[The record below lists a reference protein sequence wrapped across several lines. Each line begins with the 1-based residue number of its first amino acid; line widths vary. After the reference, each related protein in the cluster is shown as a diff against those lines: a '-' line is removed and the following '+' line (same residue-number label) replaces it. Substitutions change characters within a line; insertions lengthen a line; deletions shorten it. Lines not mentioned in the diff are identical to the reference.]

1 MNSRVFNE
9 EGQKEDP
16 NSAGLPDDDTPSF
29 PMRKLETDGHLSLA
43 ALIGS
48 QTTSQITNHD
58 HHSLSLS
65 LSLLRKSNIRRTT
78 SKDKLHR
85 WCSTMIEVH
94 RFVFAFRS
102 DASTDRPVTPRRGD

>member
-65 LSLLRKSNIRRTT
+65 LS
-78 SKDKLHR
+78 
-85 WCSTMIEVH
+85 
-94 RFVFAFRS
+94 
-102 DASTDRPVTPRRGD
+102 